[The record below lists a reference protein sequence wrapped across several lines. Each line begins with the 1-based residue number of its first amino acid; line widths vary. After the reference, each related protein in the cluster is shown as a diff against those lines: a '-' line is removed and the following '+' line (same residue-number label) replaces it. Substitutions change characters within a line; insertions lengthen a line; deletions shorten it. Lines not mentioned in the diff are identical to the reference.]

1 MSDPIDPE
9 IFQTKEELE
18 DHEGTLKALGLQA
31 KPTDNLEAVVQKIME
46 IRNEMASEGTGS

>member
-46 IRNEMASEGTGS
+46 IRNEMASEGTGG